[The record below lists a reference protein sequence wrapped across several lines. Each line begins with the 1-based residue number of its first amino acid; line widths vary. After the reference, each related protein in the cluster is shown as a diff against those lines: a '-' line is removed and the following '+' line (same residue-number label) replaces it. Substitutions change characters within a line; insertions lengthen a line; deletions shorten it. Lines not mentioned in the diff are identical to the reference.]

1 MRCARHFRCLA
12 RTSTCRLILVVFA
25 VYGTVAAQ
33 TLPKGP
39 FGFVINSTFSDPATQ
54 GGSAILGLMNF
65 DGSGKVSG
73 SYTFELGA
81 GGSGEEQTI
90 IGSITGTYSSNPNGT
105 GTISIALINAEV
117 NLTFAIVIDNSD
129 LQLVVTDC
137 VGSLCNLGGSV
148 MSGVG
153 NAGSTKP
160 VTQRSLNGSYGVQ
173 TTKSSP
179 TPQTTVGGW
188 TFDGAGN
195 VFKSETFVT
204 PGPTVGSGTL
214 LGTYSV
220 NSDGTGTLNFPPQSG
235 SLMGQTFVFVTK
247 NSQSGL
253 LILQTN
259 RSGDGVEYGMGDLQA
274 TAQATVSPIA
284 VTFAP
289 QKVGTTSVAHKVT
302 LKNNLSTVLAVY
314 PYTFTGADAGDFSVS
329 TSTCGTSLAAKST
342 CTISV
347 VFKPTATGTRTATL
361 NVNDSANN
369 GPQTVSLTG
378 TGQ

>member
-12 RTSTCRLILVVFA
+12 RTSSFRLILLVFA
-25 VYGTVAAQ
+25 VYGTAAAQ
-33 TLPKGP
+33 TFPKGP

-65 DGSGKVSG
+65 DGSGIVSG

-81 GGSGEEQTI
+81 GGSGGEQTI
-90 IGSITGTYSSNPNGT
+90 NGSFTGTYSSNPNGT
-105 GTISIALINAEV
+105 GTISIILDAHAGV
-117 NLTFAIVIDNSD
+117 NLTFAMVIDNSD

-220 NSDGTGTLNFPPQSG
+220 NSDGTGTLNFPPSRG
-235 SLMGQTFVFVTK
+235 RLWGRR
-247 NSQSGL
+247 L
-253 LILQTN
+253 CL
-259 RSGDGVEYGMGDLQA
+259 
-274 TAQATVSPIA
+274 
-284 VTFAP
+284 
-289 QKVGTTSVAHKVT
+289 
-302 LKNNLSTVLAVY
+302 
-314 PYTFTGADAGDFSVS
+314 
-329 TSTCGTSLAAKST
+329 
-342 CTISV
+342 
-347 VFKPTATGTRTATL
+347 
-361 NVNDSANN
+361 
-369 GPQTVSLTG
+369 
-378 TGQ
+378 